1 MLYLWKELLML
12 WIVDENIKNK
22 NTINLIVFL
31 FLTNIINNYIY
42 YYYKLN
48 NVFSILKKIL
58 GAFMND
64 LFFRDNLFRIISEY
78 LCVKEET
85 LTLTT
90 NLVDDLGADSLDL
103 IEIFM
108 AIDLT
113 FDIKTSDEEIVNFL
127 IIQNIISKI
136 EKNNH
141 TNP

>member
-1 MLYLWKELLML
+1 
-12 WIVDENIKNK
+12 
-22 NTINLIVFL
+22 
-31 FLTNIINNYIY
+31 
-42 YYYKLN
+42 
-48 NVFSILKKIL
+48 
-58 GAFMND
+58 MND

-113 FDIKTSDEEIVNFL
+113 FDIKTSDEEIVNLL